1 MIGAEFKI
9 YPRAVENEIPY
20 NLIDGLFEI
29 EKNLFISQGTD
40 LIYEI
45 NNE

>member
-20 NLIDGLFEI
+20 NLIDGIFEI
-29 EKNLFISQGTD
+29 EKKNLFISQG
-40 LIYEI
+40 Y
-45 NNE
+45 

>member
-20 NLIDGLFEI
+20 NLIDGIFEI
-29 EKNLFISQGTD
+29 EKKIFLYLKVTD

-45 NNE
+45 NN